1 VAVIAAMDVEGR
13 IIATVLREKSIKLDA
28 LIELSREI
36 KRFYGHRKVTIFL
49 DNLPMH
55 YNPEFKKTA
64 FNRG

>member
-1 VAVIAAMDVEGR
+1 MAVVAAMDVEGR

-28 LIELSREI
+28 LMELSKQI
-36 KRFYGHRKVTIFL
+36 KAHYGHRKVTIFL

-55 YNPEFKKTA
+55 YNPEFRKTA